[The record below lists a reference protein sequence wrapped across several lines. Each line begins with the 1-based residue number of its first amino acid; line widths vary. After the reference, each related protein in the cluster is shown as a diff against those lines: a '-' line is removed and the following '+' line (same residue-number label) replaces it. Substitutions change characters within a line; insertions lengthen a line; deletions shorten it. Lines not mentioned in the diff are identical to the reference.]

1 MDPIAWIHRWE
12 PFSDEELAEM
22 GRIDLSPDHE
32 EVMDTISQFQA
43 CVDEI
48 ILQPYRE
55 TIYE

>member
-1 MDPIAWIHRWE
+1 
-12 PFSDEELAEM
+12 M